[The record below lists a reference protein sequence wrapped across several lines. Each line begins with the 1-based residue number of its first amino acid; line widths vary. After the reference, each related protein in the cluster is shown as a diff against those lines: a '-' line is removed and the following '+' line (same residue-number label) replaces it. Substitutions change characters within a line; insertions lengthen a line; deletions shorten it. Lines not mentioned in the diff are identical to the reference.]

1 MIGRTEALE
10 EAQILILS
18 VEGRCRAFRSRDIHW
33 RTPDVVVLCHMKKKV
48 SVWLL
53 CIMSSYVFAVPN
65 LGSLNRGL
73 GHVSGAY
80 DYIRK

>member
-1 MIGRTEALE
+1 M
-10 EAQILILS
+10 
-18 VEGRCRAFRSRDIHW
+18 
-33 RTPDVVVLCHMKKKV
+33 VVLCHMKKKV

-53 CIMSSYVFAVPN
+53 RIMSSYVFAVPN

>member
-1 MIGRTEALE
+1 M
-10 EAQILILS
+10 
-18 VEGRCRAFRSRDIHW
+18 
-33 RTPDVVVLCHMKKKV
+33 VVLCHMKKKV